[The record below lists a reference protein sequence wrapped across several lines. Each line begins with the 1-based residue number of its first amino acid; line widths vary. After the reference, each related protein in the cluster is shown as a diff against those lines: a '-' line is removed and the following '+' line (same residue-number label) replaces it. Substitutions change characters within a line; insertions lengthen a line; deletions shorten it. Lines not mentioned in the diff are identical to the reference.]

1 MMQSSSMTLDA
12 ASDQHN
18 YTQAN
23 VQQQEDFA

>member
-1 MMQSSSMTLDA
+1 MTLDA